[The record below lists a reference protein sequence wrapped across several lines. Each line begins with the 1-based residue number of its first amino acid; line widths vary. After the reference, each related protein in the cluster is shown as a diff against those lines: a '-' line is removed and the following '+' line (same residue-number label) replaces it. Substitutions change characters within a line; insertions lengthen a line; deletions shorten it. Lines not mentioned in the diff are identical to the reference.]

1 MWQRALSKWMQYR
14 LSEARIERLLR
25 RTMQPLQAPPPV
37 PGKLRVSCVQRELKP
52 AAGLEEY
59 LARLDCFVSQAAAAG
74 SQLVV
79 FPEYNFLDLL
89 GLVPG
94 FGLAERFVSGG
105 SSGAAE
111 TGDSSLVLEI
121 FRSMAPAVSAAF
133 YTVGSLLAGNYKLY
147 LYTGSFVT
155 VDESGCVFNT
165 GVLFAPDGTVVG
177 EQRKLHL
184 TPIESAMGMGRGSCL
199 QVYELSIGRIAFP
212 VCMDATYFETFQLA
226 VEQGAQV
233 VIIPIANPEEYSMWR
248 ALRGIWGRVQEAY
261 VYGVK
266 ASLNG
271 TLVGMRYTGKA
282 GVFAPL
288 ELTPQGDG
296 VLALAAHHEGS
307 ELVTAEL
314 DLAAL
319 ADARAKAPYWGDRNP
334 SFEQEYVKRYTSRRG
349 ERE

>member
-25 RTMQPLQAPPPV
+25 RTMQPVQAPPPV
-37 PGKLRVSCVQRELKP
+37 AGKLRVSCVQRELKP

-59 LARLDCFVSQAAAAG
+59 LVRLDCFVGQAAAAG

-94 FGLAERFVSGG
+94 FSLAERLMSRG
-105 SSGAAE
+105 SSNGGEADE
-111 TGDSSLVLEI
+111 GSLVLEI
-121 FRSMAPAVSAAF
+121 FRSIAPAVSAAF
-133 YTVGSLLAGNYKLY
+133 YALGSLLARHYQLY
-147 LYTGSFVT
+147 LYTGSFVS

-165 GVLFAPDGTVVG
+165 GLLFAPDGTLVG

-184 TPIESAMGMGRGSCL
+184 TPLESAMGMGRGSCL

-271 TLVGMRYTGKA
+271 TLAGVHYTGKA

-314 DLAAL
+314 DFAAL
-319 ADARAKAPYWGDRNP
+319 EAARANAPYWGDRNP
-334 SFEQEYVKRYTSRRG
+334 AFEREYVKCYMSRRG